1 MCKICRE
8 CVGHLREVFRAM
20 LESGGFVL
28 SNEGLLDLNGGMDVK
43 NLHKK
48 IVEVRFL
55 SDSYLLLV
63 TIKIVAMIY
72 HNVLQVSIL
81 YFGEFQQR
89 KQTLTAAEV
98 SDQAN
103 LSS

>member
-8 CVGHLREVFRAM
+8 CVGCLRDALHAM

-48 IVEVRFL
+48 IVE
-55 SDSYLLLV
+55 
-63 TIKIVAMIY
+63 A
-72 HNVLQVSIL
+72 
-81 YFGEFQQR
+81 
-89 KQTLTAAEV
+89 
-98 SDQAN
+98 
-103 LSS
+103 